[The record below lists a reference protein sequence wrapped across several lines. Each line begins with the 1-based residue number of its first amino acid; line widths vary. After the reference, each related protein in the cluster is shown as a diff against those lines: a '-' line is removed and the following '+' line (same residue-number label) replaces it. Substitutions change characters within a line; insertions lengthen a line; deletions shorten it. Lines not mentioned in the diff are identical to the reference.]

1 MERRHLVPDFPVWF
15 HPLARFGV
23 FRFLKQ
29 QVYSG
34 NNPSLESRIM
44 RGDDS
49 RSYMRTDIED
59 LKHLCQ
65 RIIEEQDPEVFD
77 LLVEQLNEM
86 LEEEEEGGSNSG
98 NQAA

>member
-1 MERRHLVPDFPVWF
+1 
-15 HPLARFGV
+15 
-23 FRFLKQ
+23 
-29 QVYSG
+29 
-34 NNPSLESRIM
+34 
-44 RGDDS
+44 
-49 RSYMRTDIED
+49 MRTDIED